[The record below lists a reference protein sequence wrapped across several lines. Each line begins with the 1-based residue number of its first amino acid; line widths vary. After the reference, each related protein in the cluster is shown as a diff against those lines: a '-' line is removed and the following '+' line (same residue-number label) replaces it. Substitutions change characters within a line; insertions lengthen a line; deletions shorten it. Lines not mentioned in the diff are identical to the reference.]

1 MAEQIPLALGF
12 QPRATFDEYWPGA
25 NAEPVRHLEAI
36 ADGDGERFILLW
48 GDEGSGKSHLLQA
61 TCRSAHRRGDSAAY
75 LPLRLLRPLG
85 AEIFEGLDDHALVCI
100 DDLDAIAG
108 QSEFEQGLFG
118 LYNRLRDG
126 NATLVVSA
134 AGPPQQLDIGL
145 PDLRSRL
152 SWGLVLRLVPLDEN
166 DTLAAIALYARQLGL
181 ELSPQVSRFLLAHC
195 RRDFTSLRHLLERL
209 DRATLAAKRR
219 LTIPFIKALLEELA

>member
-36 ADGDGERFILLW
+36 AEGRGERFVFLW
-48 GDEGSGKSHLLQA
+48 GAEGTGKSHLLQA
-61 TCRSAHRRGDSAAY
+61 TCRSAHRQGGSAAY
-75 LPLRLLRPLG
+75 LPMRLLRPLG
-85 AEIFEGLDDHALVCI
+85 PDIFEGLDEHALVCI
-100 DDLDAIAG
+100 DDLDVVLG
-108 QSEFEQGLFG
+108 QAEFEHALFR
-118 LYNRLRDG
+118 LYNRLREF
-126 NATLVVSA
+126 NAALIVSA
-134 AGPPQQLDIGL
+134 TAPPQQLAIDL

-152 SWGLVLRLVPLDEN
+152 SWGLALRLMPLNEN
-166 DTLAAIALYARQLGL
+166 DTLAAIGLYARQLGL
-181 ELSPQVSRFLLAHC
+181 DLSPQVSRFLLAHC
-195 RRDFTSLRHLLERL
+195 RRDFNSLRHLLERL